1 MLETPWGLRD
11 ILPEEFEK
19 RLYLKNKIRKHFTAW
34 GYRELATPTFE
45 YFSVLSIGV
54 GEELKAQMLKFID
67 RDGHI
72 MALRP
77 EFTTS
82 IGRIVATKLR
92 NFTPPFRFFY
102 LDNIFRY
109 PKDIGTKKREIFQTG
124 VELIGEEGIRGDVE
138 IISLLA
144 TLLDEVGVKKYKII
158 VGSTPFFRAI
168 LKEFDIAKEIGE
180 KLKHFLSIRDFVSF
194 YNVLDELPR
203 EKRKNLR
210 TIFSLIGDKDVLDEL
225 LALLT
230 TFDAKNALSELIS
243 LSKIAEFYG
252 VADKLEFDFSFLRD
266 MDYYTG
272 VVFELFVEGVGYSF
286 AGGGR
291 YDNLLPKMGTSHTA
305 TGFALELGGLLEVLS
320 DDSFPKKNSPS
331 LVVASPIS
339 EKYAI
344 EFIQGKR
351 AEGEPVWIKIASMSR
366 NDCIEYAKKR
376 NIKKLYIID
385 NNLNIETIWV
395 EG

>member
-1 MLETPWGLRD
+1 MLEIPWGLKD

-34 GYRELATPTFE
+34 GYKELTTPTFE

-54 GEELKAQMLKFID
+54 GEELKTQMLKFID

-82 IGRIVATKLR
+82 IGRIVATKFQ

-158 VGSTPFFRAI
+158 IGSTSFFRAI
-168 LKEFDIAKEIGE
+168 LKEFNIGKEVGE

-194 YNVLDELPR
+194 YNILDELPK

-210 TIFSLIGDKDVLDEL
+210 TIFSLIGDKDIIDEL
-225 LALLT
+225 FGLLT
-230 TFDAKNALSELIS
+230 TTYAKDSLAELVS

-252 VADKLEFDFSFLRD
+252 ISNKLEFDFSFLRD
-266 MDYYTG
+266 IDYYTG
-272 VVFELFVEGVGYSF
+272 IVFELFVEGIGYSF

-291 YDNLLPKMGTSHTA
+291 YDNLLPKMGVSYPA
-305 TGFALELGGLLEVLS
+305 TGFALELGGLLEVLNN
-320 DDSFPKKNSPS
+320 DSFPERNSPS
-331 LVVASPIS
+331 LAIASPVA

-344 EFIQGKR
+344 DFIQKKR
-351 AEGEPVWIKIASMSR
+351 AAGESIWIKVASMDRSE
-366 NDCIEYAKKR
+366 CIEYAKKR

-385 NNLNIETIWV
+385 SNLNVETIYI
-395 EG
+395 EE